1 MEQIVRSICRHLF
14 QGICVALIVAT
25 LGFVAVNLTR
35 GDTALDVAIAR
46 YSEDLTDA
54 AVVEQIRREEGL
66 DRPLAMQYF
75 QWVARVIT
83 FDLGRSL
90 VSREQVTGLL
100 AHHFYYT
107 FLLAATATTVSILI
121 ALPWGILCGV
131 YPGGIVDTVSSMI
144 CSALVSVP
152 QFVIGLLL
160 ILSLSIKLHWLP
172 VAGFFSPAHLVI
184 PAITLG
190 IGLAAVSSRVI
201 ATSLADVRGALFY
214 RFGAMKG
221 LSPFKVL
228 TAHGMRNAA
237 IPVITYIGVQA
248 AHLLDG
254 VVVVETLF
262 AWPGI
267 GKLLLDSVLARD
279 IPVIQGACLLIGLLY
294 VTVNITV
301 DMICFALDPCRRN
314 YQTTS

>member
-1 MEQIVRSICRHLF
+1 MEQVVRSICRHLF
-14 QGICVALIVAT
+14 QGISVALIVAT

-35 GDTALDVAIAR
+35 VDTALDVAIAR

-54 AVVEQIRREEGL
+54 VVVEQVRREEGL
-66 DRPLAMQYF
+66 DQPLAVQYC
-75 QWVARVIT
+75 QWGARIFT

-90 VSREQVTGLL
+90 VSREDVKDLL
-100 AHHFYYT
+100 IHHFYYT
-107 FLLAATATTVSILI
+107 FLLAVTAIAVSLLI
-121 ALPWGILCGV
+121 ALPWGVLCGV
-131 YPGGIVDTVSSMI
+131 YPGGIVDNVSSMI

-160 ILSLSIKLHWLP
+160 ILYLSIKLHWLP
-172 VAGFFSPAHLVI
+172 VAGFFSPAHLVL

-201 ATSLADVRGALFY
+201 ATSLVEVRSTLFY

-221 LSPFKVL
+221 LSPFTVF
-228 TAHGMRNAA
+228 TAHGIRNSA
-237 IPVITYIGVQA
+237 IPVITYVGVQA

-279 IPVIQGACLLIGLLY
+279 IPVIQGACLMIGLLY

-301 DMICFALDPCRRN
+301 DLICFVLDPCRRN
-314 YQTTS
+314 PPTTS